1 MTRKNGTTKE
11 QIAQIMSTQVYQMG
25 DEFTASDMLDRL
37 NRLDGPAQRITTK
50 QRISQLLIEMQSQGL
65 VDRVVQ
71 NHVVRF
77 RKPGSKMLRQRWIS
91 EVAEDLCARDYPREI
106 AGQSARDVSKR
117 ARALQAASQE
127 ACGNSV

>member
-1 MTRKNGTTKE
+1 MTRKKGTTKE

-37 NRLDGPAQRITTK
+37 NRLDGPEHRITTK

-91 EVAEDLCARDYPREI
+91 EVAEGLCARDYVGNLSGKTSLDVRESPR
-106 AGQSARDVSKR
+106 S
-117 ARALQAASQE
+117 LASS
-127 ACGNSV
+127 C